1 MQCKGVCMIHSG
13 IYLET
18 ERLLLIPMSYDFVSR
33 IIQDDSTV
41 YLDLGLKKVD
51 EWPEK
56 ADIKDILELVRDSL
70 KEKSEPDGFDA
81 WLFVNKVDM
90 SIVGDGGFKGN
101 PDEEGNI
108 DLGYAIIESQ
118 RQMGLAYEA
127 ASALLNWGLSQAGVN
142 AVTADCL
149 QDNVPSVKILSKL
162 GMEEVK
168 REDGM
173 IYFRILNK

>member
-1 MQCKGVCMIHSG
+1 MIYSG

-18 ERLLLIPMSYDFVSR
+18 ERLLLIPMNYDFVSR
-33 IIQDDSTV
+33 IIQGDSSV

-56 ADIKDILELVRDSL
+56 ADIKDILEFVRDSL

-108 DLGYAIIESQ
+108 DLGYAIIEPQ
-118 RQMGLAYEA
+118 RQKGLAYEA
-127 ASALLNWGLSQAGVN
+127 ASALLDWGLSREEVN

-149 QDNVPSVKILSKL
+149 QDNVPSMEILTKL

-168 REDGM
+168 KEDGM
-173 IYFRILNK
+173 IYYRIRKNK

>member
-1 MQCKGVCMIHSG
+1 MQCKGGCMIHSG

-51 EWPEK
+51 E
-56 ADIKDILELVRDSL
+56 
-70 KEKSEPDGFDA
+70 